1 MTATLGQ
8 GSCNVIGTLV
18 HVASTT
24 GSWVAANTDLET
36 ADSAANLLKPWNI
49 TRAAV
54 VWLKVPDGATRCY
67 LRGRNEATAS
77 AAGTPAA
84 VVQVWGAN
92 GTPTTAG
99 AFSGTTTDANY
110 AQFTRLD
117 NADAGNAGVTLT
129 FATTGNLEDATWE
142 YTDLPDLTGYDCKGC
157 NYVTVLVSTACALTG
172 ASAYADLKFVG
183 P

>member
-1 MTATLGQ
+1 MAVSVSQGQ
-8 GSCNVIGTLV
+8 CNVTGTLV

-24 GSWVAANTDLET
+24 GSWVQCNTDLET
-36 ADSAANLLKPWNI
+36 ADTANLLKPWNVS
-49 TRAAV
+49 RAAV
-54 VWLKVPDGATRCY
+54 VWLRVPDGATRCY
-67 LRGRNEATAS
+67 LRGRNEAVMS

-92 GTPTTAG
+92 GTPSSTG
-99 AFSGTTTDANY
+99 FSGTTTDSNY

-157 NYVTVLVSTACALTG
+157 THVTVLVSTACALTG
-172 ASAYADLKFVG
+172 ASGYADLKFVG